1 VRAWVEREGRR
12 AAASAGGQRGALSL
26 PNILV
31 AQLWH
36 CAKISVKINRMSLW
50 KKLLWIGVTI
60 LGLGAIGVLALS
72 RGEQISAL
80 WIIVAGLCA
89 TAVSYRFYSKWLAT
103 KVLVL
108 NDERAT
114 PAVVRND
121 GKDFVPTNRWMVFGH
136 HFAAIAGPGP
146 LVGPVLAAQFGFLP
160 GTLWILIGATLGG
173 AVHDMIILFASVRRG
188 GKTLGQMVKEEIGP
202 GVGALAL
209 ISVLAIMTILLAV
222 LALVV
227 VQALAKSPWGVF
239 TIAMTIPIA
248 LIMGAGLRS
257 GRVSVTAVTIFGV
270 IGLGFAVWG
279 GQFLAHFPALE
290 IWFRHD
296 EKWIAWAI
304 MIYGLA
310 ASILPV
316 WMLLTPRDYLST
328 FLKLGTVAA
337 LAIAVVLIHPA
348 LQMPAITKFIDG
360 SGLVFAGPVFP
371 FVCITIACGAVS
383 GFHSLIASG
392 TTPKMLGRE
401 SRIRDIGY
409 GAMVTEM
416 MVALMAMIAACVLQ
430 PGEYFAINS
439 KGAPT
444 EVVAKVSGAGFPVT
458 EQGMNTLAHNLGE
471 STMFNRA
478 GGAPTFAV
486 GMAHMF
492 AGISSS
498 PTALAL
504 WYHFAIMFEALFIL
518 TTIDAGT
525 RVGRFLLQDLLGNL
539 WRPLGNTRSW
549 SANFFSS
556 FLLVAAWG
564 WFLYQGIIDPLGG
577 INTLWPLFG
586 LANQLLSV
594 IALCLATTI
603 LIKMQK
609 TKYLFITLVP
619 LVFMCIVTFSAGY
632 LKIFS
637 ANPNLG
643 LLSGAQSFIE
653 KAGSLETG
661 KAAELV
667 RQAAVWRF
675 DAVVAASFLVLVLL
689 IVLGSANQWWQL
701 IRGTKPVVLR
711 ESEFVSIDA
720 ATSGVGSE
728 AVA

>member
-1 VRAWVEREGRR
+1 
-12 AAASAGGQRGALSL
+12 
-26 PNILV
+26 
-31 AQLWH
+31 
-36 CAKISVKINRMSLW
+36 MSLW
-50 KKLLWIGVTI
+50 KKLLWVAVTL
-60 LGLGAIGVLALS
+60 LGLASIAVLGLS
-72 RGEQISAL
+72 RGERISAL
-80 WIIVAGLCA
+80 WIVIAGFCA
-89 TAVSYRFYSKWLAT
+89 AAVSYRFYSKWIAA
-103 KVLVL
+103 KILVL

-114 PAVVRND
+114 PALVKND

-160 GTLWILIGATLGG
+160 GTLWILIGATLVGG
-173 AVHDMIILFASVRRG
+173 VHDIIVLFASVRRR
-188 GKTLGQMVKEEIGP
+188 GKTLGQMVKEEIGRS
-202 GVGALAL
+202 VGALAL
-209 ISVLAIMTILLAV
+209 VSVLAIMIILMAV

-248 LIMGAGLRS
+248 LLMGAGLRS
-257 GRVSVTAVTIFGV
+257 GKVSVSWITVFGV
-270 IGLGFAVWG
+270 IGLFFAVWG
-279 GQFLAHFPALE
+279 GQFLGHFPAVE
-290 IWFRHD
+290 AWFRHSD
-296 EKWIAWAI
+296 KWLAWAI
-304 MIYGLA
+304 MIYALA

-337 LAIAVVLIHPA
+337 LAVAVILIHPV
-348 LQMPAITKFIDG
+348 LQMPALTKFIDG

-392 TTPKMLGRE
+392 TTPKMLERE

-430 PGEYFAINS
+430 PGEYFAINV
-439 KGAPT
+439 KGAPA
-444 EVVAKVSGAGFPVT
+444 EVVAEVSAAGFPVT
-458 EQGMNTLAHNLGE
+458 EAQMTDLAHNLGE
-471 STMFNRA
+471 QTMFGRA

-492 AGISSS
+492 ARVSAS

-549 SANFFSS
+549 VANS
-556 FLLVAAWG
+556 FASMLLVAAWG
-564 WFLYQGIIDPLGG
+564 WFLYQGVIDPLGG

-594 IALCLATTI
+594 IALCLGTTL
-603 LIKMQK
+603 LIKMGK
-609 TKYLFITLVP
+609 ARYLFITIVP
-619 LVFMCIVTFSAGY
+619 LLFMAVVTFSAGY
-632 LKIFS
+632 MKIFS
-637 ANPNLG
+637 PDPNLG
-643 LLSGAQSFIE
+643 LLAGA
-653 KAGSLETG
+653 
-661 KAAELV
+661 
-667 RQAAVWRF
+667 R
-675 DAVVAASFLVLVLL
+675 VAMEN
-689 IVLGSANQWWQL
+689 SAHTADP
-701 IRGTKPVVLR
+701 G
-711 ESEFVSIDA
+711 A
-720 ATSGVGSE
+720 
-728 AVA
+728 

>member
-1 VRAWVEREGRR
+1 
-12 AAASAGGQRGALSL
+12 
-26 PNILV
+26 
-31 AQLWH
+31 
-36 CAKISVKINRMSLW
+36 MSLW
-50 KKLLWIGVTI
+50 KKLLWVAVTL
-60 LGLGAIGVLALS
+60 LGLASLAVLALS

-80 WIIVAGLCA
+80 WIIVAGLCGA
-89 TAVSYRFYSKWLAT
+89 AISYRFYSKWLAT

-108 NDERAT
+108 NEERAT
-114 PAVVRND
+114 PAVLRND
-121 GKDFVPTNRWMVFGH
+121 NKDYVPTNRWMVFGH

-173 AVHDMIILFASVRRG
+173 GVHDMLVLFASVRRR
-188 GKTLGQMVKEEIGP
+188 GKTLGQMVKEEIGR

-209 ISVLAIMTILLAV
+209 ISVLAIMIILLAV

-227 VQALAKSPWGVF
+227 VQALAKSPWGVV

-248 LIMGAGLRS
+248 LLMGAGLRS
-257 GRVSVTAVTIFGV
+257 GRFNVSWITAFGIV
-270 IGLGFAVWG
+270 GLFFAVWG
-279 GQFLAHFPALE
+279 GQFLGNFPALE
-290 IWFRHD
+290 AWFRHGD
-296 EKWIAWAI
+296 RWLAWAI
-304 MIYGLA
+304 MAYGLA

-328 FLKLGTVAA
+328 FLKIGTVAA
-337 LAIAVVLIHPA
+337 LAVAVLLIHPV
-348 LQMPAITKFIDG
+348 LQMPALTKFIDG

-392 TTPKMLGRE
+392 TTPKMLERE

-409 GAMVTEM
+409 GAMITEM
-416 MVALMAMIAACVLQ
+416 MVALMAMIAACVIQ
-430 PGEYFAINS
+430 PGENFAINT
-439 KGAPT
+439 KGTPT
-444 EVVAKVSGAGFPVT
+444 EVVAKVSAAGFPVT
-458 EQGMNTLAHNLGE
+458 EPRMADLARNLGE
-471 STMFNRA
+471 QTMFNRA

-492 AGISSS
+492 ARVSAG

-549 SANFFSS
+549 TVNCLASA
-556 FLLVAAWG
+556 LLVGAWG
-564 WFLYQGIIDPLGG
+564 WFLYQGVIDPLGG

-594 IALCLATTI
+594 IALCLCTTI
-603 LIKMQK
+603 LIKMGK
-609 TKYLFITLVP
+609 VRYLFITVVP
-619 LVFMCIVTFSAGY
+619 LCFMCAVTFSAGY
-632 LKIFS
+632 MKIFS
-637 ANPNLG
+637 ADPRLG
-643 LLSGAQSFIE
+643 FLSGAQSVAREAAGIVDPT
-653 KAGSLETG
+653 KAS
-661 KAAELV
+661 ELL
-667 RQAAVWRF
+667 RQAAVWQF
-675 DAVVAASFLVLVLL
+675 DAAVAGFFLLLVFL
-689 IVLGSANQWWQL
+689 IVVGSASQWWQL

-711 ESEFVSIDA
+711 ESEFVP
-720 ATSGVGSE
+720 VGSVE
-728 AVA
+728 LAH

>member
-1 VRAWVEREGRR
+1 
-12 AAASAGGQRGALSL
+12 
-26 PNILV
+26 
-31 AQLWH
+31 
-36 CAKISVKINRMSLW
+36 MSLW
-50 KKLLWIGVTI
+50 KKLLWIAI
-60 LGLGAIGVLALS
+60 AALGLGAIIVLALS

-80 WIIVAGLCA
+80 WIVTAGLCTFA
-89 TAVSYRFYSKWLAT
+89 ISYRFYSKWLAT

-114 PAVVRND
+114 PAIANED

-173 AVHDMIILFASVRRG
+173 GVHDMIVLFSSVRRR
-188 GKTLGQMVKEEIGP
+188 GKTLGQMVKEEIGR

-209 ISVLAIMTILLAV
+209 ISVLLIMIMIMAV

-239 TIAMTIPIA
+239 TIATTIPVA
-248 LIMGAGLRS
+248 LLMGLGLRTGKMS
-257 GRVSVTAVTIFGV
+257 VVWVTAFGLV
-270 IGLGFAVWG
+270 GLAFAVWG
-279 GQFLAHFPALE
+279 GQFLSHYPTIE
-290 IWFRHD
+290 SWFRQD
-296 EKWIAWAI
+296 EKWLAWAV

-316 WMLLTPRDYLST
+316 WLLLTPRDYLST

-337 LAIAVVLIHPA
+337 LAVAVVA
-348 LQMPAITKFIDG
+348 LRPMLLMPSISRFIDG
-360 SGLVFAGPVFP
+360 TGPVFAGPVFP

-392 TTPKMLGRE
+392 TTCKMLARE

-430 PGEYFAINS
+430 PGEYFAINT

-444 EVVAKVSGAGFPVT
+444 EVVAKITAAGFPVT
-458 EQGMNTLAHNLGE
+458 ETEMQKLATGLGE
-471 STMFNRA
+471 TTMFGRA

-492 AGISSS
+492 SRISSN

-518 TTIDAGT
+518 TTLDAGT

-539 WRPLGNTRSW
+539 WKPLGNTGSW

-556 FLLVAAWG
+556 VLLVGAWG
-564 WFLYQGIIDPLGG
+564 WFLYQGVIDPLGG
-577 INTLWPLFG
+577 INSLWPLFG
-586 LANQLLSV
+586 IANQLLSI
-594 IALCLATTI
+594 IALCLGTSV
-603 LIKMQK
+603 LIKMGK
-609 TKYLFITLVP
+609 ARYLFVTLVP
-619 LVFMCIVTFSAGY
+619 LCFMCVVTFSAAY

-637 ANPNLG
+637 PDPKLG
-643 LLSGAQSFIE
+643 FWSGADALVQTASTIGN
-653 KAGSLETG
+653 AA
-661 KAAELV
+661 KAAEMT
-667 RQAAVWRF
+667 RQAAIWRF
-675 DAVVAASFLVLVLL
+675 DALVALVFVALVFL
-689 IVLGSANQWWQL
+689 IAAGSAWEWWRL
-701 IRGTKPVVLR
+701 LRGTKRIVLH
-711 ESEFVSIDA
+711 ESEFVPLERAGSA
-720 ATSGVGSE
+720 GV
-728 AVA
+728 

>member
-1 VRAWVEREGRR
+1 
-12 AAASAGGQRGALSL
+12 
-26 PNILV
+26 
-31 AQLWH
+31 
-36 CAKISVKINRMSLW
+36 MSLW
-50 KKLLWIGVTI
+50 KKLLWVTVTL
-60 LGLGAIGVLALS
+60 LGLASLAVLALS

-80 WIIVAGLCA
+80 WIIVAGLCGA
-89 TAVSYRFYSKWLAT
+89 AISYRFYSKWLAA

-114 PAVVRND
+114 PAIVRND

-173 AVHDMIILFASVRRG
+173 AVHDMIVLFASVRRG
-188 GKTLGQMVKEEIGP
+188 GRTLGQMVKDEIGH
-202 GVGALAL
+202 GVGVLAL
-209 ISVLAIMTILLAV
+209 ISVLAIMIILLAV

-239 TIAMTIPIA
+239 TIAMTIPVA
-248 LIMGAGLRS
+248 LIMGFGLRS
-257 GRVSVTAVTIFGV
+257 GKVNVTAITIFGLL
-270 IGLGFAVWG
+270 GLAFGVWG
-279 GQFLAHFPALE
+279 GQFLSNFPAIE
-290 IWFRHD
+290 AWFRHD
-296 EKWIAWAI
+296 AVWVSWAV

-310 ASILPV
+310 ASILPI

-337 LAIAVVLIHPA
+337 LAVAVIVIHPT
-348 LQMPAITKFIDG
+348 LQMPSLTKFIDG

-392 TTPKMLGRE
+392 TTPKMVGRE
-401 SRIRDIGY
+401 SRVRDIGY
-409 GAMVTEM
+409 GAMITEM
-416 MVALMAMIAACVLQ
+416 MVALMALIAACVLQ
-430 PGEYFAINS
+430 PGEYFAINT
-439 KGAPT
+439 KGTPT
-444 EVVAKVSGAGFPVT
+444 EVVAKVSAAGFPVN
-458 EQGMNTLAHNLGE
+458 ESEMSILAQNLGE
-471 STMFNRA
+471 KTMFNRA

-492 AGISSS
+492 AKLSAS

-525 RVGRFLLQDLLGNL
+525 RVGRFLLQDLLGNV

-549 SANFFSS
+549 TANFFSS
-556 FLLVAAWG
+556 VLLVAAWG
-564 WFLYQGIIDPLGG
+564 WFLYEGVVDPLGG

-594 IALCLATTI
+594 IALCLCTTI

-609 TKYLFITLVP
+609 TRYLFITLVP
-619 LVFMCIVTFSAGY
+619 LCFMCAVTFSAGY
-632 LKIFS
+632 MKIFS
-637 ANPNLG
+637 ADPRLG
-643 LLSGAQSFIE
+643 FLSGAQSVAREAAGIVDPT
-653 KAGSLETG
+653 KAS
-661 KAAELV
+661 ELL
-667 RQAAVWRF
+667 RQAAVWQF
-675 DAVVAASFLVLVLL
+675 DAAVAGFFLLLVFL
-689 IVLGSANQWWQL
+689 IVVGSASQWWQL

-711 ESEFVSIDA
+711 ESEFVP
-720 ATSGVGSE
+720 VGSVE
-728 AVA
+728 LAH

>member
-1 VRAWVEREGRR
+1 
-12 AAASAGGQRGALSL
+12 
-26 PNILV
+26 
-31 AQLWH
+31 
-36 CAKISVKINRMSLW
+36 MW
-50 KKLLWIGVTI
+50 KKLLWIAVTL
-60 LGLGAIGVLALS
+60 LGLGSIAILAMS
-72 RGEQISAL
+72 RGEQINAL
-80 WIIVAGLCA
+80 WIIVAGGCA
-89 TAVSYRFYSKWLAT
+89 FAISYRFYSKWLAS
-103 KVLVL
+103 KVLLL
-108 NDERAT
+108 NDQRAT
-114 PAVVRND
+114 PALVQND

-173 AVHDMIILFASVRRG
+173 GVHDMIVLFASVRRR
-188 GKTLGQMVKEEIGP
+188 GKTLGQMVKEEIGR

-209 ISVLAIMTILLAV
+209 IAVLAIMIILLAV

-248 LIMGAGLRS
+248 LLMGAGLRS
-257 GRVSVTAVTIFGV
+257 GLFNVSWITAFGIV
-270 IGLGFAVWG
+270 GLFFAVWG
-279 GQFLAHFPALE
+279 GQFLGNFPALE
-290 IWFRHD
+290 AWFRHSD
-296 EKWIAWAI
+296 RWLAWAI
-304 MIYGLA
+304 MAYGLA

-328 FLKLGTVAA
+328 FLKIGTVAA
-337 LAIAVVLIHPA
+337 LAVAVLLIHPV
-348 LQMPAITKFIDG
+348 LQMPALTKFIDG

-392 TTPKMLGRE
+392 TTPKMLERE

-409 GAMVTEM
+409 GAMITEM
-416 MVALMAMIAACVLQ
+416 MVALMAMIAACVIQ
-430 PGEYFAINS
+430 PGEYFAINT

-444 EVVAKVSGAGFPVT
+444 EVVAKVSAAGFPVT
-458 EQGMNTLAHNLGE
+458 EPQMADLARNLGE
-471 STMFNRA
+471 QTMFNRA

-492 AGISSS
+492 ARVSAG

-549 SANFFSS
+549 IANS
-556 FLLVAAWG
+556 FASMLVVAAWG
-564 WFLYQGIIDPLGG
+564 WFLYQGVIDPLGG

-594 IALCLATTI
+594 IALCLGTTL
-603 LIKMQK
+603 LIKMGK
-609 TKYLFITLVP
+609 ARYLFITIVP
-619 LVFMCIVTFSAGY
+619 LLFMAVVTFSAGY
-632 LKIFS
+632 MKIFS
-637 ANPNLG
+637 PDPNLG
-643 LLSGAQSFIE
+643 LLASVRLAIQKSALVADAGA
-653 KAGSLETG
+653 
-661 KAAELV
+661 AAVLI
-667 RQAAVWRF
+667 RQATMYRIDVF
-675 DAVVAASFLVLVLL
+675 VAASFLVLVLL
-689 IVLGSANQWWQL
+689 IVIGSAVEWYRLLVGHKRVQL
-701 IRGTKPVVLR
+701 H
-711 ESEFVSIDA
+711 ESEFVPLA
-720 ATSGVGSE
+720 EVATS
-728 AVA
+728 

>member
-1 VRAWVEREGRR
+1 
-12 AAASAGGQRGALSL
+12 
-26 PNILV
+26 
-31 AQLWH
+31 
-36 CAKISVKINRMSLW
+36 M
-50 KKLLWIGVTI
+50 
-60 LGLGAIGVLALS
+60 S
-72 RGEQISAL
+72 RGEQINAL

-89 TAVSYRFYSKWLAT
+89 FAISYRFYSKWLAS
-103 KVLVL
+103 KVLLL
-108 NDERAT
+108 NDQRAT
-114 PAVVRND
+114 PALVQND

-173 AVHDMIILFASVRRG
+173 GVHDMIVLFASVRRR
-188 GKTLGQMVKEEIGP
+188 GKTLGQMVKEEIGR

-209 ISVLAIMTILLAV
+209 ISVLAIMIILLAV

-248 LIMGAGLRS
+248 LLMGAGLRS
-257 GRVSVTAVTIFGV
+257 GLFNVSWITAFGIV
-270 IGLGFAVWG
+270 GLFFAVWG
-279 GQFLAHFPALE
+279 GQFLGNFPALE
-290 IWFRHD
+290 AWFRHGD
-296 EKWIAWAI
+296 RWLAWAI
-304 MIYGLA
+304 MAYGLA

-328 FLKLGTVAA
+328 FLKIGTVAA
-337 LAIAVVLIHPA
+337 LAVAVLLIHPV
-348 LQMPAITKFIDG
+348 LQMPALTKFIDG

-392 TTPKMLGRE
+392 TTPKMLERE

-409 GAMVTEM
+409 GAMITEM
-416 MVALMAMIAACVLQ
+416 MVALMAMIAACVIQ
-430 PGEYFAINS
+430 PGEYFAINT
-439 KGAPT
+439 KGTPT
-444 EVVAKVSGAGFPVT
+444 EVVAKVSAAGFPVT
-458 EQGMNTLAHNLGE
+458 EPQMADLARNLGE
-471 STMFNRA
+471 QTMFNRA

-492 AGISSS
+492 ARVSAG

-549 SANFFSS
+549 IANS
-556 FLLVAAWG
+556 FASMLLVAAWG
-564 WFLYQGIIDPLGG
+564 WFLYQGVIDPLGG

-594 IALCLATTI
+594 IALCLGTTL
-603 LIKMQK
+603 LIKMGK
-609 TKYLFITLVP
+609 ARYLFITIVP
-619 LVFMCIVTFSAGY
+619 LLFMAVVTFSAGY
-632 LKIFS
+632 MKIFS
-637 ANPNLG
+637 PDPNLG
-643 LLSGAQSFIE
+643 LLASARLAIQKSAEGAD
-653 KAGSLETG
+653 AG
-661 KAAELV
+661 AAAVLI
-667 RQAAVWRF
+667 RQATMYRIDVF
-675 DAVVAASFLVLVLL
+675 VAASFLVLVLL
-689 IVLGSANQWWQL
+689 IVIGSAVEWYRLLVGHKRVQL
-701 IRGTKPVVLR
+701 H
-711 ESEFVSIDA
+711 ESEFVPLA
-720 ATSGVGSE
+720 EVATS
-728 AVA
+728 

>member
-1 VRAWVEREGRR
+1 
-12 AAASAGGQRGALSL
+12 
-26 PNILV
+26 
-31 AQLWH
+31 
-36 CAKISVKINRMSLW
+36 MSLW
-50 KKLLWIGVTI
+50 KKLLWLAVAA
-60 LGLGAIGVLALS
+60 LGTWAVAMLALS
-72 RGEQISAL
+72 RGEHISAL
-80 WIIVAGLCA
+80 WIVAAGFCA
-89 TAVSYRFYSKWLAT
+89 LSISYRFYSKWLAT

-108 NDERAT
+108 NEERAT
-114 PAVVRND
+114 PAVLQND
-121 GKDFVPTNRWMVFGH
+121 NKDYVPTNRWMVFGH

-173 AVHDMIILFASVRRG
+173 GVHDMIVLFASIRRG
-188 GKTLGQMVKEEIGP
+188 GKTLGQMVREEIGR
-202 GVGALAL
+202 GVGLLASV
-209 ISVLAIMTILLAV
+209 SVLAIMIILLAV

-227 VQALAKSPWGVF
+227 VQALAESPWGVF
-239 TIAMTIPIA
+239 TIAVTIPIA
-248 LIMGAGLRS
+248 LIMGIGLRT
-257 GRVSVTAVTIFGV
+257 GKVNVMAITIFGLL
-270 IGLGFAVWG
+270 GLAFGVWG
-279 GQFLAHFPALE
+279 GQFLAHFPAIE
-290 IWFRHD
+290 SWFRHD
-296 EKWIAWAI
+296 QKWLAWAI

-328 FLKLGTVAA
+328 FLKLGTVAM
-337 LAIAVVLIHPA
+337 LAAAVVLINPT

-392 TTPKMLGRE
+392 TTPKMIRRE
-401 SRIRDIGY
+401 SRIRSIGY

-430 PGEYFAINS
+430 PGEYFAINT

-444 EVVAKVSGAGFPVT
+444 EVVAKVSAAGFPVT
-458 EQGMNTLAHNLGE
+458 EAEMQKLATNLGE

-492 AGISSS
+492 ARVSTK

-525 RVGRFLLQDLLGNL
+525 RVGRFLLQDFLGNL

-556 FLLVAAWG
+556 VLLVAAWG
-564 WFLYQGIIDPLGG
+564 WFLYEGVIDPLGG
-577 INTLWPLFG
+577 INSLWPLFG

-594 IALCLATTI
+594 VALCLGTTL

-609 TKYLFITLVP
+609 SKYLFVTLVP
-619 LVFMCIVTFSAGY
+619 LCFMCAVTFSAGY
-632 LKIFS
+632 LKVFS
-637 ANPNLG
+637 SDPRLG
-643 LLSGAQSFIE
+643 FLSGAE
-653 KAGSLETG
+653 SLLSQ
-661 KAAELV
+661 AATITDPLQAANLA
-667 RQAAVWRF
+667 RQATIWRF
-675 DAVVAASFLVLVLL
+675 DAFVAVFFLVLVLL
-689 IVLGSANQWWQL
+689 IVLGSAKQWWQL
-701 IRGTKPVVLR
+701 LRGTKRVVLH
-711 ESEFVSIDA
+711 ESEFVPLS
-720 ATSGVGSE
+720 
-728 AVA
+728 AVS

>member
-1 VRAWVEREGRR
+1 MTW
-12 AAASAGGQRGALSL
+12 
-26 PNILV
+26 
-31 AQLWH
+31 
-36 CAKISVKINRMSLW
+36 W
-50 KKLLWIGVTI
+50 KKLLWIAVTL
-60 LGLGAIGVLALS
+60 LGLGSIAILGMS
-72 RGEQISAL
+72 RGEQINAL
-80 WIIVAGLCA
+80 WIIIAGLCA
-89 TAVSYRFYSKWLAT
+89 FAISYRFYSKWLASN
-103 KVLVL
+103 VLLL

-114 PAVVRND
+114 PALVQND

-173 AVHDMIILFASVRRG
+173 GVHDMIVLFASVRRR
-188 GKTLGQMVKEEIGP
+188 GKTLGQMVKEEIGR

-209 ISVLAIMTILLAV
+209 ISVLAIMIILLAV

-248 LIMGAGLRS
+248 LLMGAGLRS
-257 GRVSVTAVTIFGV
+257 GLFSVSWITAFGIV
-270 IGLGFAVWG
+270 GLFFAVWG
-279 GQFLAHFPALE
+279 GQFLGNFPALE
-290 IWFRHD
+290 AWFRHSD
-296 EKWIAWAI
+296 RWLAWAI
-304 MIYGLA
+304 MGYGLA

-328 FLKLGTVAA
+328 FLKIGTVAA
-337 LAIAVVLIHPA
+337 LAVAVVLIHPV
-348 LQMPAITKFIDG
+348 LQMPALTRFIDG

-392 TTPKMLGRE
+392 TTPKMLERE

-409 GAMVTEM
+409 GAMITEM
-416 MVALMAMIAACVLQ
+416 MVALMAMIAACVIQ
-430 PGEYFAINS
+430 PGEYFAINT
-439 KGAPT
+439 KGTPT
-444 EVVAKVSGAGFPVT
+444 EVVAKVSAAGFPVT
-458 EQGMNTLAHNLGE
+458 EPQMADLARNLGE
-471 STMFNRA
+471 QTMFNRA

-492 AGISSS
+492 ARVSAS

-549 SANFFSS
+549 VANS
-556 FLLVAAWG
+556 FASLLLVAAWG
-564 WFLYQGIIDPLGG
+564 WFLYQGVIDPLGG

-594 IALCLATTI
+594 IALCLGTTL
-603 LIKMQK
+603 LIKMGK
-609 TKYLFITLVP
+609 ARYLFITIVP
-619 LVFMCIVTFSAGY
+619 LLFMAVVTFSAGY
-632 LKIFS
+632 MKIFS
-637 ANPNLG
+637 PDPNLG
-643 LLSGAQSFIE
+643 LLASAQSAIQ
-653 KAGSLETG
+653 KSVQATDPS
-661 KAAELV
+661 AAALLA
-667 RQAAVWRF
+667 RQATMYRVDVF
-675 DAVVAASFLVLVLL
+675 VAASFLLLVLL
-689 IVLGSANQWWQL
+689 ILIGSAVEWYRL
-701 IRGTKPVVLR
+701 LAGRKRIKLH
-711 ESEFVSIDA
+711 ESEFVPLAEVA
-720 ATSGVGSE
+720 AS
-728 AVA
+728 

>member
-1 VRAWVEREGRR
+1 
-12 AAASAGGQRGALSL
+12 
-26 PNILV
+26 
-31 AQLWH
+31 
-36 CAKISVKINRMSLW
+36 MSW
-50 KKLLWIGVTI
+50 EKKLLWVAIT
-60 LGLGAIGVLALS
+60 LAGAGALAVLALS
-72 RGEQISAL
+72 RGEQVSAL

-89 TAVSYRFYSKWLAT
+89 TAISYRFYSKWLAT

-108 NDERAT
+108 NDDRAT
-114 PAVVRND
+114 PALVKND

-173 AVHDMIILFASVRRG
+173 AVHDMIVLFASVRRG

-202 GVGALAL
+202 VVGVLAL
-209 ISVLAIMTILLAV
+209 VSVLAIMIILLAV

-227 VQALAKSPWGVF
+227 VQALAQSPWGVF
-239 TIAMTIPIA
+239 TIGMTIPIA

-257 GRVSVTAVTIFGV
+257 GKATVAAVTIFGV
-270 IGLGFAVWG
+270 GGLLLAVWG
-279 GQFLAHFPALE
+279 GQFLAHFPAVE
-290 IWFRHD
+290 TWFRHD
-296 EKWIAWAI
+296 AKWLAWAI
-304 MIYGLA
+304 MLYGLA

-328 FLKLGTVAA
+328 FMKLGTVGA
-337 LAIAVVLIHPA
+337 LAAAVILIHPT
-348 LQMPAITKFIDG
+348 LQMPALTRFIDG

-416 MVALMAMIAACVLQ
+416 MVALMAIIAASVLN
-430 PGEYFAINS
+430 PGEYFAINM
-439 KGAPT
+439 KGTPSQ
-444 EVVAKVSGAGFPVT
+444 VVATVSAAGFPVT
-458 EQGMNTLAHNLGE
+458 ENEMSILAHNLGE
-471 STMFNRA
+471 TTMFNRA

-492 AGISSS
+492 ARVSAS
-498 PTALAL
+498 PTAMAL

-525 RVGRFLLQDLLGNL
+525 RVGRFLLQDLLGNV

-549 SANFFSS
+549 TANLVAST
-556 FLLVAAWG
+556 LLVAAWG
-564 WFLYQGIIDPLGG
+564 WFLYQGVIDPLGG
-577 INTLWPLFG
+577 VNTLWPLFG

-594 IALCLATTI
+594 IALCLGTTV
-603 LIKMQK
+603 LIKMHK
-609 TKYLFITLVP
+609 AKYLFVTLVP
-619 LVFMCIVTFSAGY
+619 LCFMCAVTFSAGY

-637 ANPNLG
+637 ADPKLG
-643 LLSGAQSFIE
+643 FLSGA
-653 KAGSLETG
+653 GSLVQQAG
-661 KAAELV
+661 GLANPHKASELI
-667 RQAAVWRF
+667 RQAGVWRF
-675 DAVVAASFLVLVLL
+675 DALVACTFLALVFL
-689 IVLGSANQWWQL
+689 IVLGSAIHWLQL
-701 IRGTKPVVLR
+701 VRGTKAIKLN
-711 ESEFVSIDA
+711 EAEFVPIAS
-720 ATSGVGSE
+720 VQ
-728 AVA
+728 VANI

>member
-1 VRAWVEREGRR
+1 
-12 AAASAGGQRGALSL
+12 
-26 PNILV
+26 
-31 AQLWH
+31 
-36 CAKISVKINRMSLW
+36 MSWW
-50 KKLLWIGVTI
+50 KKLLWIAVSF
-60 LGLGAIGVLALS
+60 LGLGAVAVLALS
-72 RGEQISAL
+72 QGEQINAL

-89 TAVSYRFYSKWLAT
+89 FAISYRFYSKWLAT
-103 KVLVL
+103 RVLLL

-114 PAVVRND
+114 PALVQND

-173 AVHDMIILFASVRRG
+173 GVHDMIVLFASVRRR

-209 ISVLAIMTILLAV
+209 ISVLSIMIILLAV

-248 LIMGAGLRS
+248 LIMGAGLRT
-257 GRVSVTAVTIFGV
+257 GRFSVTWITAFGV
-270 IGLGFAVWG
+270 VGLFFAVWG
-279 GQFLAHFPALE
+279 GQFLGNYPVIGA
-290 IWFRHD
+290 WFRHSD
-296 EKWIAWAI
+296 RWLAWAI

-328 FLKLGTVAA
+328 FMKIGTVAA
-337 LAIAVVLIHPA
+337 LAVAVVLIHPV
-348 LQMPAITKFIDG
+348 LQMPALTKFIDG
-360 SGLVFAGPVFP
+360 TGLVFAGPVFP

-392 TTPKMLGRE
+392 TTPKMLERE

-409 GAMVTEM
+409 GAMITEM
-416 MVALMAMIAACVLQ
+416 MVALMAMIAACVIQ
-430 PGEYFAINS
+430 PGEYFAINT
-439 KGAPT
+439 KGTPT
-444 EVVAKVSGAGFPVT
+444 EVVAKVSAAGFPVT
-458 EQGMNTLAHNLGE
+458 ESEMIDLAQNLGE
-471 STMFNRA
+471 QTMFNRA

-492 AGISSS
+492 ARVSAS

-549 SANFFSS
+549 VANGFASL
-556 FLLVAAWG
+556 LLVAAWG
-564 WFLYQGIIDPLGG
+564 WFLYQGVIDPLGG

-594 IALCLATTI
+594 VALCLGTTL
-603 LIKMQK
+603 LIKMGK
-609 TKYLFITLVP
+609 ARYLYVTLVP
-619 LVFMCIVTFSAGY
+619 LLFMCLVTFSAGY
-632 LKIFS
+632 IKIFS
-637 ANPNLG
+637 FDPNFG
-643 LLSGAQSFIE
+643 LL
-653 KAGSLETG
+653 
-661 KAAELV
+661 
-667 RQAAVWRF
+667 
-675 DAVVAASFLVLVLL
+675 
-689 IVLGSANQWWQL
+689 
-701 IRGTKPVVLR
+701 
-711 ESEFVSIDA
+711 VS
-720 ATSGVGSE
+720 V
-728 AVA
+728 

>member
-1 VRAWVEREGRR
+1 
-12 AAASAGGQRGALSL
+12 
-26 PNILV
+26 
-31 AQLWH
+31 
-36 CAKISVKINRMSLW
+36 MSWW
-50 KKLLWIGVTI
+50 KKLLWIAVSF
-60 LGLGAIGVLALS
+60 LGLGAIAVLALS
-72 RGEQISAL
+72 RGEQINAL

-89 TAVSYRFYSKWLAT
+89 FAISYRFYSKWLAT
-103 KVLVL
+103 RVLLL

-114 PAVVRND
+114 PALVQND

-173 AVHDMIILFASVRRG
+173 GVHDMIVLFASVRRR

-209 ISVLAIMTILLAV
+209 ISVLAIMIILLAV

-248 LIMGAGLRS
+248 LIMGAGLRT
-257 GRVSVTAVTIFGV
+257 GRFSVTWITAFGV
-270 IGLGFAVWG
+270 VGLFFAVWG
-279 GQFLAHFPALE
+279 GQFLGNYPVIGA
-290 IWFRHD
+290 WFRHSD
-296 EKWIAWAI
+296 RWLAWAI

-328 FLKLGTVAA
+328 FMKIGTVAA
-337 LAIAVVLIHPA
+337 LAVAVVLIHPV
-348 LQMPAITKFIDG
+348 LQMPALTKFIDG
-360 SGLVFAGPVFP
+360 TGLVFAGPVFP

-392 TTPKMLGRE
+392 TTPKMLERE

-409 GAMVTEM
+409 GAMITEM
-416 MVALMAMIAACVLQ
+416 MVALMAMIAACVIQ
-430 PGEYFAINS
+430 PGEYFAINT
-439 KGAPT
+439 KGTPT
-444 EVVAKVSGAGFPVT
+444 EVVAKVSAAGFPVT
-458 EQGMNTLAHNLGE
+458 ESEMTDLAQNLGE
-471 STMFNRA
+471 QTMFNRA

-492 AGISSS
+492 ARVSAS

-549 SANFFSS
+549 VANAFASL
-556 FLLVAAWG
+556 LLVAAWG
-564 WFLYQGIIDPLGG
+564 WFLYQGVIDPLGG

-594 IALCLATTI
+594 VALCLGTTL
-603 LIKMQK
+603 LIKMGK
-609 TKYLFITLVP
+609 ARYLFVTLVP
-619 LVFMCIVTFSAGY
+619 LLFMCVVTFSAGY
-632 LKIFS
+632 IKIFS
-637 ANPNLG
+637 PDPNLG
-643 LLSGAQSFIE
+643 LLASAQSAIA
-653 KAGSLETG
+653 KSVQ
-661 KAAELV
+661 AADANAAAVLV
-667 RQAAVWRF
+667 RQAGMYRVDIF
-675 DAVVAASFLVLVLL
+675 VAATFLVLVLL
-689 IVLGSANQWWQL
+689 IVIGSAAEWYRL
-701 IRGTKPVVLR
+701 LAGRKRVELH
-711 ESEFVSIDA
+711 EAEFVSLGEVA
-720 ATSGVGSE
+720 AG
-728 AVA
+728 